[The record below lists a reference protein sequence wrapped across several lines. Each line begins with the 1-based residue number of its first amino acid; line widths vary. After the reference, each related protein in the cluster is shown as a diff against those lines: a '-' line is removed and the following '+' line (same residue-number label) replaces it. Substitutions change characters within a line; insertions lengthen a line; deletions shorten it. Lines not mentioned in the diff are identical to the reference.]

1 MSDETTIEKTQL
13 VTERSRSL
21 PVGWEKKTL
30 GEVCV
35 INPKKS
41 EVKDLPANHLVS
53 FLPMK
58 DLGIAQNQINPIT
71 IKQLSEVKGS
81 YTYFRNNDI
90 LLAKVTPC
98 FENGK
103 LGIARGLKNEIGFG
117 SSEYI
122 VFRPKHN
129 ILSEYVFYI
138 LASDKFRNRGKELM
152 YGAVGLKRLSKDYV
166 QNFPLSLPPLP
177 QQKQIVVTLDKAFA
191 AIDTAKAN
199 AEQNLQNAKELFESI
214 SLQKFTVGI
223 NIKKWEL
230 EKIEKYSQVVVGY
243 VGPISKEY
251 TNDENDVLLLSTKN
265 ISDEGIS
272 LKKLTRINHTFHN
285 KQKKSQLFP
294 GDILVARHGK
304 SGQSAV
310 IPDSMKVAHALNVI
324 IIKKS
329 ETILSEYIAFLL
341 NSGVLSKIQDSKGGS
356 VQEIIN
362 TSVIKNLIIPV
373 PSLLNQGK
381 IIEELNNVSKQA
393 KKLESIYT
401 QKIADLEEMKKSIL
415 QKAFSGE
422 LS

>member
-1 MSDETTIEKTQL
+1 MARKMSDETTIEKTQL
-13 VTERSRSL
+13 DTERSRSM
-21 PVGWEKKTL
+21 PDGWEMKKLNDL
-30 GEVCV
+30 GEVQTGTTPSTLNKEYYGDFIPFVKPPHFNLNGTIEFNDLGLSEMGLAKGRLIKGNSILMVCIGASIGKTGITTIPISCNQQINAFTPNENCSPKFYYHLLSSDYFFKKV
-35 INPKKS
+35 IKGS
-41 EVKDLPANHLVS
+41 SQAT
-53 FLPMK
+53 LPMINK
-58 DLGIAQNQINPIT
+58 TKWQNIQVP
-71 IKQLSEVKGS
+71 
-81 YTYFRNNDI
+81 
-90 LLAKVTPC
+90 
-98 FENGK
+98 
-103 LGIARGLKNEIGFG
+103 
-117 SSEYI
+117 
-122 VFRPKHN
+122 
-129 ILSEYVFYI
+129 
-138 LASDKFRNRGKELM
+138 
-152 YGAVGLKRLSKDYV
+152 
-166 QNFPLSLPPLP
+166 LPPLP